1 MESSTNILSRLPMLH
16 TLEYQ
21 KAQACISETMGDS
34 EKLHTTRVPSQ
45 ISPNKNSTPPLAVV
59 QQALT
64 ALDEGQLTESQ
75 EADLH
80 KGLMHASQTLLVQE
94 GCTTRHPFTFD
105 NKTWNL
111 NALQLTCLS
120 AALNIEKFS
129 STWHDVNGYLHALD
143 QKRSLNP
150 TAFSNN
156 IAKVTDTHENF
167 QVSQLPLSRV
177 EQSMAKAVVD
187 TFPPDMRGT
196 MFGID
201 AVLIGRKT
209 FKKVMEKAALQL
221 EFPEVLKQFH
231 VAAKNCPGL
240 RLALATQP
248 SLAYALLF
256 PGKRVQ
262 PASVPPDYLEQ
273 VTMKVVPASW
283 NRLANTSD
291 PRIST
296 PYALE
301 QIMGRV
307 FRNMKTFGC
316 RNSAPIPSCPDIPC
330 PAHSIVKINGHPAE
344 VHANVVNDNGTGRL
358 IAAMQPVTDE
368 RCAPVLPAN
377 LSAHEQTNVA
387 KFLSMVA
394 GQEKPAIL
402 DLRSASD
409 LDSGKGIDYCPQQEG
424 QTHLFDDV
432 SITTTRLEN
441 MPPDLKSLTVQI
453 RVGNN
458 PPVEL
463 KVAQF
468 RGWPD
473 HDVVGA
479 DTLRRLGDLVCQD
492 QHAGASVVTHC
503 KAGLGRTG
511 TVLAYAGLHQ
521 RLIAE
526 SGAAALFVGP
536 DPSKPSAQ
544 KVIEHVTA
552 EVLRGRIQRG
562 PRFVDTVEQ
571 FTLLGT
577 TLFEDIQNWK
587 NDKASPVPAAHL
599 DTVSSQAPTNVQ
611 SRQPEITPATLPTA
625 TPEIEPALDQA
636 KAVTTP
642 QVWAE
647 NCTQKVPDMLGSKQM
662 VSLHANRI
670 ALVPGH
676 VFTLAQEPKNEDS
689 KWQYLHSLFDQGS
702 DVIEFVSDMNR
713 LARFTD
719 IPKTSGLNVLC
730 PLVLDA
736 YQNPGKYDGTPEAY
750 AGKFRINS
758 VHQPVENQNKNGC
771 MAYTYQF
778 DVTDME
784 TGLEKSIRH
793 VQIYSEFIDKRIST
807 IQLKAMLKLSDQCGL
822 NQDNLWLSSAKGTGR
837 PSAWLMARHIDDAI
851 HANKMTKRN
860 CRGLIDSWIKTGR
873 EQHGPQFV
881 HSRAQK
887 EELVQLALDLLKN
900 KKSTRNQEP
909 PANRQLLFKRSKT
922 FGQRISSFFD
932 LLGWIKKHLH
942 LGKNRLPMNTAAT
955 TTQSPPQPVSTNPPW

>member
-1 MESSTNILSRLPMLH
+1 MVSSTSMLSRPPVSQ
-16 TLEYQ
+16 TLEHQ
-21 KAQACISETMGDS
+21 KTEACISGIVGDT
-34 EKLHTTRVPSQ
+34 ENRQL
-45 ISPNKNSTPPLAVV
+45 PNGPDQNSLNENSTPPLAVV

-64 ALDEGQLTESQ
+64 ALDEGQLTKSQ
-75 EADLH
+75 EADLF

-94 GCTTRHPFTFD
+94 GCTAHQPFTFD

-120 AALNIEKFS
+120 AALCIEEFS
-129 STWHDVNGYLHALD
+129 SSWHDIKGYLHALD
-143 QKRSLNP
+143 QKRALNP

-156 IAKVTDTHENF
+156 IAKVSDASGNF
-167 QVSQLPLSRV
+167 QASQLPLSRV
-177 EQSMAKAVVD
+177 EQSMAKAIVD
-187 TFPPDMRGT
+187 TIPPDMRGT
-196 MFGID
+196 LFGLD
-201 AVLIGRKT
+201 AVLIGRKA
-209 FKKVMEKAALQL
+209 FNKVMQRAALQP
-221 EFPEVLKQFH
+221 EFPEVLKHFNK
-231 VAAKNCPGL
+231 AAKNCPGL
-240 RLALATQP
+240 RLALVTQP

-256 PGKRVQ
+256 PGKRVK

-273 VTMKVVPASW
+273 VTMKVAPADW
-283 NRLANTSD
+283 TRHADKNTD
-291 PRIST
+291 KLGT
-296 PYALE
+296 PWALD
-301 QIMGRV
+301 QIMPRV
-307 FRNMKTFGC
+307 FRNMSTFGC

-330 PAHSIVKINGHPAE
+330 PAHSIVEINGHPAE

-358 IAAMQPVTDE
+358 IAAMQPVTEE
-368 RCAPVLPAN
+368 RSAPVLPAN

-394 GQEKPAIL
+394 GQQKPVIL

-409 LDSGKGIDYCPQQEG
+409 LDSGKGIDYCPQQKG
-424 QTHLFDDV
+424 QTYLFDDV
-432 SITTTRLEN
+432 SITTTQLEN
-441 MPPDLKSLTVQI
+441 MTPDLQRLTVQI

-463 KVAQF
+463 KVAQY
-468 RGWPD
+468 RGWSD
-473 HDVVGA
+473 HGVVEA
-479 DTLRRLGDLVCQD
+479 DTLRRLGDLVCQG
-492 QHAGASVVTHC
+492 QQAGASVVTHC

-562 PRFVDTVEQ
+562 PRFVDSVDQ
-571 FTLLGT
+571 FTLLGKT
-577 TLFEDIQNWK
+577 IFEDIQNWK
-587 NDKASPVPAAHL
+587 DGMANPVPAAHL
-599 DTVSSQAPTNVQ
+599 DTASSPAPTNVH
-611 SRQPEITPATLPTA
+611 SRQPEITPAPLPTA
-625 TPEIEPALDQA
+625 VPEIEPAPDQA
-636 KAVTTP
+636 EAVTTP
-642 QVWAE
+642 KVWAE
-647 NCTQKVPDMLGSKQM
+647 NRGLEVPDISGGNQM
-662 VSLHANRI
+662 VSLHANRV

-676 VFTLAQEPKNEDS
+676 VFTLAQEPKSEDS

-713 LARFTD
+713 LAKFTD
-719 IPKTSGLNVLC
+719 IPKASGLNILC

-750 AGKFRINS
+750 AGKFRIDH
-758 VHQPVENQNKNGC
+758 VQGTVDALNKNGC
-771 MAYTYQF
+771 LAYTYQF

-784 TGLEKSIRH
+784 TGQEKSIRH
-793 VQIYSEFIDKRIST
+793 VQIYSEFKNNCVSK
-807 IQLKAMLKLSDQCGL
+807 IQLKAMLKLADQCQL
-822 NQDNLWLSSAKGTGR
+822 NQDNLWLSSAAGTGR

-860 CRGLIDSWIKTGR
+860 CRRLIDSWIKTGR
-873 EQHGPQFV
+873 EQRGPRFV
-881 HSRAQK
+881 HNTAQK
-887 EELVQLALDLLKN
+887 EELVQLALDLLKT

-909 PANRQLLFKRSKT
+909 PANRQLLFKKSKT

-932 LLGWIKKHLH
+932 LLGWIKKHLQ
-942 LGKNRLPMNTAAT
+942 LGKNRLPMNTAGT
-955 TTQSPPQPVSTNPPW
+955 TTPSPPPPVSTNPPW